1 MKLDQQDMG
10 CIVVAP
16 SLIPVRQG
24 DRVKTDHRDALRLAQ
39 LLRAG
44 ELTAV
49 WVPQEE
55 DEALRDLV
63 RAREDA
69 KEDLL
74 RARHRL
80 SKFLLHHGMRAPQG
94 VRNWTWQHRRWLDS
108 LHFEN
113 RALLI
118 VFQEYLHHLDENEQD
133 IE

>member
-1 MKLDQQDMG
+1 M
-10 CIVVAP
+10 AP
-16 SLIPVRQG
+16 SLIPVRQS
-24 DRVKTDHRDALRLAQ
+24 DRVKTDRRDALRLAQ

-74 RARHRL
+74 RARHASPSFCCVMGCVRR
-80 SKFLLHHGMRAPQG
+80 KAYGIGHGNIVDGSIALILKIGPYSSCFKSTYI
-94 VRNWTWQHRRWLDS
+94 TWMKLMS
-108 LHFEN
+108 
-113 RALLI
+113 
-118 VFQEYLHHLDENEQD
+118 V
-133 IE
+133 